1 MFECVRALCV
11 HINTHT
17 HKCTKVLGGLL
28 TNCCVE
34 STMRTAFE
42 KGFNVVTLKDCTAAT
57 SEDGQKGAVDGAPR
71 DSLMRSFT
79 VFNARLSRVWCLS
92 KPRSV
97 RVKHKGPCAACA

>member
-1 MFECVRALCV
+1 
-11 HINTHT
+11 
-17 HKCTKVLGGLL
+17 
-28 TNCCVE
+28 
-34 STMRTAFE
+34 MRTAFE

>member
-1 MFECVRALCV
+1 
-11 HINTHT
+11 
-17 HKCTKVLGGLL
+17 
-28 TNCCVE
+28 
-34 STMRTAFE
+34 MRTAFE

-71 DSLMRSFT
+71 DSLMLSFT

-97 RVKHKGPCAACA
+97 RVKHKGCLCQPVYRGTDTYYSFT